1 MYQLWGRDML
11 LKKIFAFF
19 VFSLMLFSSIFPVMG
34 YSESEAVKLKGG
46 EVVSRSLSD
55 QLKGGLKGVESKVYI
70 DAPKEVVWKLL
81 DDQEKLM
88 KVIPKIKKVKIIEK
102 TDTHQ
107 KIQASMKVCSF
118 LPLFKYTVVMDQSD
132 KYRKMKFNKVDGCFK
147 ELYGMWELEPMG
159 NGTVLT
165 YRMFVDPGFIVSSSE
180 SSSKLKGVLPE
191 IMSRI
196 KAEAERMKSA

>member
-1 MYQLWGRDML
+1 ML
-11 LKKIFAFF
+11 LKKLFCFTIL
-19 VFSLMLFSSIFPVMG
+19 STLLFSSIFPVMG
-34 YSESEAVKLKGG
+34 YSESESAKLQSG
-46 EVVSRSLSD
+46 EVVSKSLSD
-55 QLKGGLKGVESKVYI
+55 QLKGGLKGVEAKVYI

-81 DDQEKLM
+81 EDQEKLM

-102 TDTHQ
+102 TAAYQ
-107 KIQASMKVCSF
+107 KVQASMKVCSF
-118 LPLFKYTVVMDQSD
+118 LPLFKYTVVLDQRD

-165 YRMFVDPGFIVSSSE
+165 YRMFVDPGLFVSSST

-191 IMSRI
+191 IMNSI
-196 KAEAERMKSA
+196 KFEAERMKSEQQG